1 MKKLITIAAMAMLAT
16 VSWAQ
21 IVTTVVNQVTVL
33 AGPLNIDVKVKV
45 SDSKTAPAITGLKWA
60 LVRDEIGGGFA
71 SSGDVVS
78 VIGTAITFTTNIL
91 NGAET
96 TNTTLTTLS
105 TNVVLVGDDVVSL
118 GQGKFAEA
126 LAQLNSDTAQPF
138 GMSNSVWFV
147 QGSVKASAKGTN
159 FSAKV
164 QGIYKEGSSAFSG
177 SVKTSKVQ

>member
-60 LVRDEIGGGFA
+60 LVTDITG
-71 SSGDVVS
+71 SHSNDILS
-78 VIGTAITFTTNIL
+78 VIGTAITDTTNVL
-91 NGAET
+91 NGAGN
-96 TNTTLTTLS
+96 TNTTTVSLS
-105 TNVVLVGDDVVSL
+105 TNVVLVGDDVVDL
-118 GQGKFAEA
+118 GKGKFAEA
-126 LAQLNSDTAQPF
+126 FAQLNSSTAQPF
-138 GMSNSVWFV
+138 GMSNSAWFV
-147 QGSVKASAKGTN
+147 QGSVKASTKGTN

-164 QGIYKEGSSAFSG
+164 EGIYKEGSSAFSG
-177 SVKTSKVQ
+177 SIKTSKVQ

>member
-60 LVRDEIGGGFA
+60 LVTDITG
-71 SSGDVVS
+71 SHSNDILS
-78 VIGTAITFTTNIL
+78 VIGTAITDTTNVL
-91 NGAET
+91 NGAGN
-96 TNTTLTTLS
+96 TNTTTVSLS
-105 TNVVLVGDDVVSL
+105 TNVVLVGDDVVDL
-118 GQGKFAEA
+118 GKGKFAEA
-126 LAQLNSDTAQPF
+126 FAQLNSSTAQPF
-138 GMSNSVWFV
+138 GMSNSAWFA

-164 QGIYKEGSSAFSG
+164 QGIWKEGASAFSG
-177 SVKTSKVQ
+177 SVTTSKTQ